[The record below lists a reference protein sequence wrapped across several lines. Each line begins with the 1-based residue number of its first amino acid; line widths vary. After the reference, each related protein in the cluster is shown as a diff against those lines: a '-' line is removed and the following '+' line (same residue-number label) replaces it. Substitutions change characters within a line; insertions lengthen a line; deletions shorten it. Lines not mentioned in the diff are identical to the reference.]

1 MNDFDECGIRYLTA
15 SSIDAYRDNPAAWVM
30 RYLFG
35 YQTGSAELARTIAV
49 RSAVKHWMY
58 GMDLGKV
65 EDKLDEFFQVVCE
78 DRGVD
83 TQSPDARS
91 EHSTLL
97 ALFSKT
103 VQALQ
108 QLGVG
113 VQVGKLPL
121 AAGLPHSVWADGLDA
136 PFLTAPAFVFQDF
149 TLELKWGKRCYNS
162 VQPRDLANLAVQS
175 RAYPGKPQ
183 KIIYITHS
191 RDALHVPLPG
201 MLEAAWTA
209 LVIDAMALQTFIKTA
224 TSREHALAMV
234 PVNPSQFRWD
244 DHTLTKAGEILALT
258 QEKLNGIARTKNVE
272 LRDAGAGDVPWD
284 LLSDH

>member
-1 MNDFDECGIRYLTA
+1 MNDFDECGIHYLTA

-30 RYLFG
+30 RYLYG
-35 YQTGSAELARTIAV
+35 LQTGSAALARTIAV

-58 GMDLGKV
+58 GMDLGSV

-83 TQSPDARS
+83 IHSPDARS

-97 ALFSKT
+97 ALFTRAIK
-103 VQALQ
+103 ALQ

-113 VQVGKLPL
+113 AQVGKLPL

-149 TLELKWGKRCYNS
+149 TLELKFGKRCYTS

-183 KIIYITHS
+183 KILYVTHS
-191 RDALHVPLPG
+191 KDSAPEVSPEA
-201 MLEAAWTA
+201 LEAAWAA
-209 LVIDAMALQTFIKTA
+209 LVIDALALQTFIKTA
-224 TSREHALAMV
+224 TTREHALAMV

-244 DHTLTKAGEILALT
+244 EPALTKAGEILALT
-258 QEKLNGIARTKNVE
+258 QERLDGLKSTENRE
-272 LRDAGAGDVPWD
+272 LRDPGTWDVLGD
-284 LLSDH
+284 LL